1 MKTTLI
7 TSPIESEKRWYIVD
21 AENLIL
27 GRLAV
32 KIANTLR
39 GRNKPCYTPHTDTGD
54 YVIVINADKV
64 KLTGKKEEQKQYM
77 FFSGWRGNEKYVS
90 FSDFRE
96 KNPAFIFENAVKG
109 MLPRNKLSRKIIK
122 KLKVYKGSSHP
133 HEAQEP
139 IKFDF

>member
-39 GRNKPCYTPHTDTGD
+39 GRHKPYFTPHTDTGD

-139 IKFDF
+139 LKFDF